1 MTIYGFLRLTFAPLF
16 KALFRLEV
24 SSIYRGNGKGMI
36 VISNHCSNLDPIALG
51 LAIEPPLSFMAKIEM
66 FKNPLIA
73 SFISACGAFP
83 VQRGGGG
90 RPAID
95 AAVAQARAGKMVA
108 MFPEGTRSR
117 DGEMAPF
124 KAGAAI
130 IALEAGVPILPVFIQ
145 GSFGVLPRGRFFP
158 RWGSRLSVRIGMP
171 IDPAP
176 FLDGPD
182 GIVLLTE
189 RCREALEEL
198 KS

>member
-1 MTIYGFLRLTFAPLF
+1 MTFYRFLRITLAPLF
-16 KALFRLEV
+16 KLLFRLEV
-24 SSIYRGNGKGMI
+24 SPAFQGNEKGAV
-36 VISNHCSNLDPIALG
+36 VISNHCSNLDPLALS
-51 LAIEPPLSFMAKIEM
+51 LAIELPLAFMAKIEI

-73 SFISACGAFP
+73 AFISACGAFP

-90 RPAID
+90 RPAIE
-95 AAVAQARAGKMVA
+95 AAIAQARAGKMVA

-117 DGEMAPF
+117 DGKMAPF

-145 GSFGVLPRGRFFP
+145 GSFRALPRGSFFP
-158 RWGSRLSVRIGMP
+158 RLGSRLAVRIGAP

-176 FLDGPD
+176 FLDAPD
-182 GIVLLTE
+182 GIARLTE

-198 KS
+198 NK